1 MSPSQT
7 SLHTFSFFHY
17 YPFGWNSPVTGVGGK
32 QETATQQGETKQ
44 SSLPVFLARE
54 REEGEGKFSQNAARI
69 LWSLVYAEQ

>member
-1 MSPSQT
+1 M
-7 SLHTFSFFHY
+7 
-17 YPFGWNSPVTGVGGK
+17 TGVGGK